1 MLPTIVHSLVAPKEE
16 KCEPLR
22 LLRRVLR
29 LFLSETTAS
38 LGHTL
43 RNYDLLH
50 MPRQN
55 STNNIKKPLN
65 LTSQELQILH
75 QISQSISCSLDLD
88 KVLKEIIDLV
98 VDVTRCDSCLLYL
111 VDESEPY
118 LFLRASK
125 NPHPRLI
132 GRISIKVGEGI
143 TGWVAE
149 NAEPVVIGRNAS
161 KDPRFKVFN
170 NLPEDRYEAF
180 LSAPIVVPP
189 DHVIGVINV
198 QHRKPRRHSERE
210 RTLLSIISHQVGGAI
225 ENARLYE
232 ETERRNMQLS
242 TLSQVSQ
249 IAASGRYLDEML
261 QLIVNMLGET
271 MPARVCSIMLVDQK
285 KSELVLKAA
294 KCSSQEYWQRPNLKI
309 GKSLISRV
317 VKQGKPLR
325 VKDVT
330 KEKEYLYS
338 ELAKKEGVRSLVSV
352 PMIAKGNVIGVIN
365 VYSDEG
371 RIFSEDD
378 MRVLSTVCDQA
389 ALAIENTTLAVE
401 VQEREAA
408 LQARKIVERA
418 KSVLQ
423 RQLSLSEDEA
433 YRRLRQ
439 QSMKTRRTMREIA
452 EAVILSNEVQSSN

>member
-1 MLPTIVHSLVAPKEE
+1 
-16 KCEPLR
+16 
-22 LLRRVLR
+22 
-29 LFLSETTAS
+29 
-38 LGHTL
+38 
-43 RNYDLLH
+43 
-50 MPRQN
+50 MPRKD
-55 STNNIKKPLN
+55 SIDNIRKSLD
-65 LTSQELQILH
+65 LASQELRILH
-75 QISQSISCSLDLD
+75 EISQSISCNLDLD
-88 KVLKEIIDLV
+88 QVLNEIIDLV

-132 GRISIKVGEGI
+132 GRISLKVGEGI

-149 NAEPVVIGRNAS
+149 NAEVVVIDRNAS

-170 NLPEDRYEAF
+170 NLPEDRYDAF
-180 LSAPIVVPP
+180 LSVPIIVPP
-189 DHVIGVINV
+189 ERVIGVINV
-198 QHRKPRRHSERE
+198 QHRKSHRHADRE
-210 RTLLSIISHQVGGAI
+210 RMVMSIIGHQVGGAI

-232 ETERRNMQLS
+232 ETKRHNIQLS

-249 IAASGRYLDEML
+249 IAASGQYLDEML

-285 KSELVLKAA
+285 KNELVLKAA
-294 KCSSQEYWQRPNLKI
+294 KCSSQDYWQKPNLKI

-317 VKQGKPLR
+317 VKQRKPLM

-330 KEKEYLYS
+330 KEADYLYP

-352 PMIAKGNVIGVIN
+352 PMIAKGKVIGLVN
-365 VYSDEG
+365 VYSDEE
-371 RIFSEDD
+371 RVFSEDD
-378 MRVLSTVCDQA
+378 MRVLSTVSGQA
-389 ALAIENTTLAVE
+389 ALAIENTNLAVKIE
-401 VQEREAA
+401 EREAA
-408 LQARKIVERA
+408 LEARKVVERA

-423 RQLSLSEDEA
+423 QQLSLSEDEA

-452 EAVILSNEVQSSN
+452 EAVILSSEVASN